1 MNNRVTL
8 NLRSSTG
15 VVTIDLVN
23 PPDNLEELNLSTLKM
38 TIFENFSRFFTRKHE
53 KIIDKYYKVRYSIYE
68 SKR

>member
-23 PPDNLEELNLSTLKM
+23 LPDNLEEL
-38 TIFENFSRFFTRKHE
+38 ISRC
-53 KIIDKYYKVRYSIYE
+53 
-68 SKR
+68 